1 MLSHA
6 LLDPVF
12 KNSFQTSSTSQ

>member
-1 MLSHA
+1 MLSHT